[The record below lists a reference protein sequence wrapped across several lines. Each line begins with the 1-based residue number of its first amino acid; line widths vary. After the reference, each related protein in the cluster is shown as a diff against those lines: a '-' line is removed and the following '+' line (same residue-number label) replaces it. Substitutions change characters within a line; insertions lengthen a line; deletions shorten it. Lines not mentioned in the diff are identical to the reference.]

1 MEKIPK
7 KKNNK
12 KVTKKS
18 REKNVLTNIKNVK
31 DVKDEKKKATINGK
45 ENVRKNKS
53 IKNDKAKNDNTLL
66 AKARA
71 FFVELEKNFS
81 SLFKKEKDIKYI
93 SEYYEV
99 PYRYD
104 ETTVKII
111 AQNPYK
117 LYVYWDISNKKKEEL
132 ISNYGKDFFTKTTP
146 VLIVT
151 NKSTNESFEVEVND
165 FANSW
170 YIDIPDNS
178 SKYIVELAR
187 KVNDTIYIDP
197 INGNKEKI
205 EEKNKINNTS
215 NNKKT
220 DEKDIKFNYLNA
232 QSKNSIQKIEKGSL
246 IILNQSNTL
255 ISQNG
260 HILGIPNSVTFR
272 NIHDNSEKTYNIK
285 EFQKSLNSIYDYI
298 NEFEPE
304 KNSSSSFI

>member
-1 MEKIPK
+1 MERIPK

-18 REKNVLTNIKNVK
+18 ENNKNIAKTKK
-31 DVKDEKKKATINGK
+31 DTTKVAKVEEKKKATTK
-45 ENVRKNKS
+45 KTATKKNNITS
-53 IKNDKAKNDNTLL
+53 KNDNTLL
-66 AKARA
+66 AKAKA

-197 INGNKEKI
+197 INGNKVKI

-215 NNKKT
+215 NNKKA

-304 KNSSSSFI
+304 KNSSSSFM

>member
-1 MEKIPK
+1 MERIPK

-18 REKNVLTNIKNVK
+18 ENNKNIAKTKK
-31 DVKDEKKKATINGK
+31 DTTKVAKVEEKKKATTK
-45 ENVRKNKS
+45 KTATKKNNITS
-53 IKNDKAKNDNTLL
+53 KNDNTLL
-66 AKARA
+66 AKAKA

-197 INGNKEKI
+197 INGNKVKI

-215 NNKKT
+215 NNKKA

>member
-1 MEKIPK
+1 MERIPK

-12 KVTKKS
+12 KITKKSQEKKASDVKVTKKY
-18 REKNVLTNIKNVK
+18 
-31 DVKDEKKKATINGK
+31 DKKKTTSKSNVVAKKVSK
-45 ENVRKNKS
+45 EN
-53 IKNDKAKNDNTLL
+53 DNSLL
-66 AKARA
+66 AKAKA

-81 SLFKKEKDIKYI
+81 SLLKKEKDINYI

-117 LYVYWDISNKKKEEL
+117 LYVYWDISDKKKEEL

-151 NKSTNESFEVEVND
+151 NKSTGDSFEIEVND

-178 SKYIVELAR
+178 SKYVVELAR

-197 INGNKEKI
+197 IHANKKKI
-205 EEKNKINNTS
+205 EEKNKVNNTS
-215 NNKKT
+215 KDKKT
-220 DEKDIKFNYLNA
+220 NEKDIKFNYLHA
-232 QSKNSIQKIEKGSL
+232 KPKNNMQKIEKGTL
-246 IILNQSNTL
+246 IILNRSNTL

-272 NIHDNSEKTYNIK
+272 NIHDSSEKTYDIK
-285 EFQKSLNSIYDYI
+285 AFQKSLHSVYDYI
-298 NEFEPE
+298 DEFEPE
-304 KNSSSSFI
+304 KNSSSSFM

>member
-1 MEKIPK
+1 MERIPK

-18 REKNVLTNIKNVK
+18 ENNKNIAKTKK
-31 DVKDEKKKATINGK
+31 DTTKVAKVEEKKKATTK
-45 ENVRKNKS
+45 KTATKKNNITS
-53 IKNDKAKNDNTLL
+53 KNDNTLL

-151 NKSTNESFEVEVND
+151 NKNTNESFEVEVND

-304 KNSSSSFI
+304 KNSSSSFM

>member
-18 REKNVLTNIKNVK
+18 ENKKNITKTKK
-31 DVKDEKKKATINGK
+31 DTTKIAKVEEKKKATTK
-45 ENVRKNKS
+45 KNNITS
-53 IKNDKAKNDNTLL
+53 KNYNSLLTKAK
-66 AKARA
+66 A

-151 NKSTNESFEVEVND
+151 NKNSNESFEVEVND

-197 INGNKEKI
+197 IHANKEKI

-285 EFQKSLNSIYDYI
+285 DFQKSLNSVYDYI

>member
-18 REKNVLTNIKNVK
+18 REKNVLTNIKNIK
-31 DVKDEKKKATINGK
+31 DVKDEKKKATIEEK
-45 ENVRKNKS
+45 ENARKNKS
-53 IKNDKAKNDNTLL
+53 IKNDKSKDDNTLL

-81 SLFKKEKDIKYI
+81 SLFKKGKDIKYI

-197 INGNKEKI
+197 IHANKEKI
-205 EEKNKINNTS
+205 EEKNKINNAS
-215 NNKKT
+215 KNKE
-220 DEKDIKFNYLNA
+220 EKQNDIKFNYLNA

-260 HILGIPNSVTFR
+260 HILDIPNSVTFR

-285 EFQKSLNSIYDYI
+285 DFQKSLNSIYDYI

-304 KNSSSSFI
+304 KNSSSSFM

>member
-1 MEKIPK
+1 MERIPK

-18 REKNVLTNIKNVK
+18 ENKKNITNTKKDNTKVAKVK
-31 DVKDEKKKATINGK
+31 EKKKATTK
-45 ENVRKNKS
+45 KTATKKNNITS
-53 IKNDKAKNDNTLL
+53 NNDNSLL
-66 AKARA
+66 AKAKA

-81 SLFKKEKDIKYI
+81 SLFKKEKDINYI

-117 LYVYWDISNKKKEEL
+117 LYVYWDISGKKKEEL

-215 NNKKT
+215 NNKKA

-260 HILGIPNSVTFR
+260 HILGVPNSVTFR

-285 EFQKSLNSIYDYI
+285 DFQNSLNSVYDYI

>member
-1 MEKIPK
+1 MERIPK

-18 REKNVLTNIKNVK
+18 ENNKNIAKTKK
-31 DVKDEKKKATINGK
+31 DTTKVAKVEEKKKATTK
-45 ENVRKNKS
+45 KTATKKNNITS
-53 IKNDKAKNDNTLL
+53 KNDNTLL
-66 AKARA
+66 AKAKA

-197 INGNKEKI
+197 INGNKVKI

-285 EFQKSLNSIYDYI
+285 DFQKSLNSVYDYI

>member
-1 MEKIPK
+1 MERIPK

-18 REKNVLTNIKNVK
+18 ENNKNITKTKKDTTKIAKVEK
-31 DVKDEKKKATINGK
+31 KKKATTK
-45 ENVRKNKS
+45 KNNITS
-53 IKNDKAKNDNTLL
+53 KNDNSLL

-197 INGNKEKI
+197 INGNKENI
-205 EEKNKINNTS
+205 QEKNKINNTS

-304 KNSSSSFI
+304 KNSSSSFM

>member
-1 MEKIPK
+1 MERIPK

-18 REKNVLTNIKNVK
+18 ENKKNITKTKK
-31 DVKDEKKKATINGK
+31 DTAKIAKVEEKKKATTK
-45 ENVRKNKS
+45 KNNITS
-53 IKNDKAKNDNTLL
+53 KNDNSLL
-66 AKARA
+66 AKAKA

-197 INGNKEKI
+197 INGKKENI
-205 EEKNKINNTS
+205 QEKNKINNTS

-285 EFQKSLNSIYDYI
+285 EFQKSLNSVYDYI

-304 KNSSSSFI
+304 KNSSSSFM

>member
-1 MEKIPK
+1 MERIPK

-18 REKNVLTNIKNVK
+18 ENKKNITKTKK
-31 DVKDEKKKATINGK
+31 DTAKIAKVEEKKKATTK
-45 ENVRKNKS
+45 KNNITS
-53 IKNDKAKNDNTLL
+53 KNDNSLL
-66 AKARA
+66 AKAKA

-197 INGNKEKI
+197 INGKKENI
-205 EEKNKINNTS
+205 QEKNKINNTS

-304 KNSSSSFI
+304 KNSSSSFM